1 MIRCEECGY
10 DLRGCTR
17 IGRCPECG
25 SEFDQELLRADQE
38 RSYQRITF
46 AFKAIAVAVSIYV
59 VNALLWIISE
69 DLLRVGPTPL
79 MMGTVLIGIPGG
91 AALLLA
97 FSLVLLHLQHM
108 NRLRRPFTD
117 PRQARLVPAHTQFW
131 ISFNAIGIAMGM
143 AVCWGNPLW
152 HWVLRS
158 FR

>member
-17 IGRCPECG
+17 FGRCPECG

-46 AFKAIAVAVSIYV
+46 ALKAIAVAVSIYL
-59 VNALLWIISE
+59 VNALLWIITE
-69 DLLRVGPTPL
+69 DILRVGNIPL
-79 MMGTVLIGIPGG
+79 ERYIVLIGLPGG
-91 AALLLA
+91 AVLSVA
-97 FSLVLLHLQHM
+97 FSLVLLHLQHT

-117 PRQARLVPAHTQFW
+117 PRQARLVPAQTQFW
-131 ISFNAIGIAMGM
+131 ISFNAIGIAIGM

-152 HWVLRS
+152 HWVLRCI
-158 FR
+158 R

>member
-38 RSYQRITF
+38 RSYQRITI

-69 DLLRVGPTPL
+69 DLLRVRNTPL
-79 MMGTVLIGIPGG
+79 MKYIVLIGIPGG
-91 AALLLA
+91 LFLLLL
-97 FSLVLLHLQHM
+97 FSLVLLHLQHT
-108 NRLRRPFTD
+108 NRLCRPMTD
-117 PRQARLVPAHTQFW
+117 PRQARLVPAQTQFW
-131 ISFNAIGIAMGM
+131 ISFNAIGIAIGM

-152 HWVLRS
+152 HWILRC